1 MAAANGVTTE
11 AFNGF
16 DPAAFAPGA
25 PQGLIDQSFDDM
37 VAFNRRSAKSHSGIW
52 RDLAIRKRRTEV
64 EPQLGPIVDTGR
76 QVGVPTPLT
85 ARLIEMIIEMEQGQR
100 SFSPDNLVELARAA
114 QPVTT
119 A

>member
-1 MAAANGVTTE
+1 VGAVAKANGIATE

-25 PQGLIDQSFDDM
+25 SQALIDKSLDDM

-64 EPQLGPIVDTGR
+64 EPQLGPIVETGKR
-76 QVGVPTPLT
+76 LNVPTPLT
-85 ARLIEMIIEMEQGQR
+85 ARLIEMIVEMEHGER
-100 SFSPDNLVELARAA
+100 DFSAGNVLELARAK
-114 QPVTT
+114 
-119 A
+119 